1 LIIFVL
7 YEKYENYLIK
17 YLKLSFK
24 NKGGGMRKSIIISI
38 FLGILMVSSG
48 ALTKALTPTKKIA
61 DQQER
66 IDLEIMIPTE
76 FGDWRVDKS
85 IIPLQV
91 DAETQAMLDKIYNQT
106 LSRTYV
112 NSIGERIMLSV
123 AYGGDQSDNLA
134 VHKPEVCYYAQ
145 GFEIMKTY
153 ADELLTQYGK
163 LPIKRLLAVKGYRN
177 EPITYWVTVGN
188 KAVLPGIDEKLQQLK
203 YGLTGNVPDGM
214 LVRVSSIDADNA
226 KAYQLQTVFIQDLL
240 FAVNISERVRL
251 IGTFG
256 V

>member
-1 LIIFVL
+1 MS
-7 YEKYENYLIK
+7 E
-17 YLKLSFK
+17 
-24 NKGGGMRKSIIISI
+24 NKGSKMRKSIIIST

-48 ALTKALTPTKKIA
+48 ALTKALTPTNKIA
-61 DQQER
+61 DQQEK
-66 IDLEIMIPTE
+66 IDLEIMIPME
-76 FGDWRVDKS
+76 FADWRIDKS

-214 LVRVSSIDADNA
+214 LVRVSSIDVDNA

-240 FAVNISERVRL
+240 SSVNTSERTRL
-251 IGTFG
+251 IGILG

>member
-1 LIIFVL
+1 MS
-7 YEKYENYLIK
+7 E
-17 YLKLSFK
+17 
-24 NKGGGMRKSIIISI
+24 NKGSKMRKSIIIST

-48 ALTKALTPTKKIA
+48 ALTKALTPTNKIA
-61 DQQER
+61 DQQEK

-76 FGDWRVDKS
+76 FADWRIDKS

-214 LVRVSSIDADNA
+214 LVRVSSIDVDNA

-240 FAVNISERVRL
+240 SSVNTSERTRL
-251 IGTFG
+251 IGILG

>member
-1 LIIFVL
+1 
-7 YEKYENYLIK
+7 
-17 YLKLSFK
+17 
-24 NKGGGMRKSIIISI
+24 MRKSIIIST

-48 ALTKALTPTKKIA
+48 ALTKALTPTNKIA
-61 DQQER
+61 DQQEK

-76 FGDWRVDKS
+76 FADWRIDKS

-214 LVRVSSIDADNA
+214 LVRVSSIDVDNA

-240 FAVNISERVRL
+240 SSVNTSERTRL
-251 IGTFG
+251 IGILG

>member
-1 LIIFVL
+1 
-7 YEKYENYLIK
+7 
-17 YLKLSFK
+17 
-24 NKGGGMRKSIIISI
+24 MRKSIIVSI

-66 IDLEIMIPTE
+66 IDLEIMIPAE

-214 LVRVSSIDADNA
+214 LVRVSSIDIDNA
-226 KAYQLQTVFIQDLL
+226 KAYQLQTAFIQDLL
-240 FAVNISERVRL
+240 LAVNINERVRL

>member
-1 LIIFVL
+1 
-7 YEKYENYLIK
+7 
-17 YLKLSFK
+17 
-24 NKGGGMRKSIIISI
+24 MRKSIIISI

-48 ALTKALTPTKKIA
+48 AITKALTPTKKIA

-76 FGDWRVDKS
+76 FGDWRIDRS
-85 IIPLQV
+85 IVPLQV
-91 DAETQAMLDKIYNQT
+91 DAETQARLDKIYNQT
-106 LSRTYV
+106 LARTYV
-112 NSIGERIMLSV
+112 NSLGERIMLSV

-145 GFEIMKTY
+145 GFEIMKTV

-177 EPITYWVTVGN
+177 EPITYWITVGN

-214 LVRVSSIDADNA
+214 LVRVSSISSDKD
-226 KAYQLQTVFIQDLL
+226 KAYQLQTIFIQDLL
-240 FAVNISERVRL
+240 SSVNTGERIRL
-251 IGTFG
+251 IGASS

>member
-1 LIIFVL
+1 
-7 YEKYENYLIK
+7 
-17 YLKLSFK
+17 
-24 NKGGGMRKSIIISI
+24 MRKSIIISI

>member
-1 LIIFVL
+1 
-7 YEKYENYLIK
+7 
-17 YLKLSFK
+17 
-24 NKGGGMRKSIIISI
+24 MRKSIIISI
-38 FLGILMVSSG
+38 FMGILMVSSG
-48 ALTKALTPTKKIA
+48 AITKALTPTKKIA

-214 LVRVSSIDADNA
+214 LVRVSSIDADNT

-240 FAVNISERVRL
+240 FAVNVNERVRL

>member
-1 LIIFVL
+1 
-7 YEKYENYLIK
+7 
-17 YLKLSFK
+17 
-24 NKGGGMRKSIIISI
+24 MRKSIIVSI

-66 IDLEIMIPTE
+66 IDLEIMIPAE

-214 LVRVSSIDADNA
+214 LVRVSSISSDKD
-226 KAYQLQTVFIQDLL
+226 KAYQLQTIFIQDLL
-240 FAVNISERVRL
+240 SSVNTGERIRL
-251 IGTFG
+251 IGVSG
-256 V
+256 I

>member
-1 LIIFVL
+1 
-7 YEKYENYLIK
+7 
-17 YLKLSFK
+17 
-24 NKGGGMRKSIIISI
+24 MRKSIIISI

-66 IDLEIMIPTE
+66 IDLEIMIPIE

-153 ADELLTQYGK
+153 TDELLTQYGK

-214 LVRVSSIDADNA
+214 LVRVSSIDVDNA
-226 KAYQLQTVFIQDLL
+226 KAYQLQTVFIQNLL
-240 FAVNISERVRL
+240 SFVNASERIRL
-251 IGTFG
+251 IGSLG

>member
-1 LIIFVL
+1 M
-7 YEKYENYLIK
+7 KK
-17 YLKLSFK
+17 P
-24 NKGGGMRKSIIISI
+24 IIISI

-48 ALTKALTPTKKIA
+48 ALTKALTPTQKIA
-61 DQQER
+61 DQQEK
-66 IDLEIMIPTE
+66 IDLEIMIPVE
-76 FGDWRVDKS
+76 FGDWRIDRS

-106 LSRTYV
+106 LARTYV
-112 NSIGERIMLSV
+112 NSRGERIMLSV

-145 GFEIMKTY
+145 GFEIMKIF

-177 EPITYWVTVGN
+177 EPITYWITVGN
-188 KAVLPGIDEKLQQLK
+188 KAVLPGIEEKLQQLR

-214 LVRVSSIDADNA
+214 LVRVSSIDSDKN
-226 KAYQLQTVFIQDLL
+226 KAYQLQTIFIQDLL
-240 FAVNISERVRL
+240 SFVNTGERIRL
-251 IGTFG
+251 IGASG

>member
-1 LIIFVL
+1 M
-7 YEKYENYLIK
+7 KK
-17 YLKLSFK
+17 SFFI
-24 NKGGGMRKSIIISI
+24 SII
-38 FLGILMVSSG
+38 LGVLMVLSG
-48 ALTKALTPTKKIA
+48 ALTLALTPTNKIA
-61 DQQER
+61 DLQEKL
-66 IDLEIMIPTE
+66 DLEILIPSR
-76 FGDWRVDKS
+76 FGDWKIDES

-91 DAETQAMLDKIYNQT
+91 DAETQAKLNEIYNQT

-112 NSIGERIMLSV
+112 NSLGERIMLSV

-145 GFEIMKTY
+145 GFEIMKTF

-214 LVRVSSIDADNA
+214 LVRVSSIDVDNA

-240 FAVNISERVRL
+240 SSVNTSERTRL
-251 IGTFG
+251 IGIFG

>member
-1 LIIFVL
+1 
-7 YEKYENYLIK
+7 
-17 YLKLSFK
+17 
-24 NKGGGMRKSIIISI
+24 MRKSIIIST

-48 ALTKALTPTKKIA
+48 ALTKALTPTNKIA
-61 DQQER
+61 DQQEK
-66 IDLEIMIPTE
+66 IDLEIMIPME
-76 FGDWRVDKS
+76 FADWRIDKS

-214 LVRVSSIDADNA
+214 LVRVSSIDVDNA

-240 FAVNISERVRL
+240 SSVNTSERTRL
-251 IGTFG
+251 IGILG